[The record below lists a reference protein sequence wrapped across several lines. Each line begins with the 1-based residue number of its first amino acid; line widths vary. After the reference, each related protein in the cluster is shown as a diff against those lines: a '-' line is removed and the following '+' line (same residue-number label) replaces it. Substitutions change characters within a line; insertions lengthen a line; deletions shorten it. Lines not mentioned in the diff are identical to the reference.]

1 MNDTSDVVLL
11 VSLCVLVAAVVCVPL
26 GFFAHSIE
34 SDPDHM
40 TQNERNACIRRIE
53 HKLDILI
60 ERHK

>member
-1 MNDTSDVVLL
+1 MNDASDAMLL
-11 VSLCVLVAAVVCVPL
+11 VSICVLVTFVLFVPL
-26 GFFAHSIE
+26 VLFFHSIE